1 VLVEY
6 TLPSG
11 VTFSSP
17 LSFDVIPLLSDFEN
31 STSDTFTDT
40 FLDTAIPTTIVPSSC
55 TDVKELS
62 ESFCSEPLQV
72 AV

>member
-1 VLVEY
+1 
-6 TLPSG
+6 
-11 VTFSSP
+11 

-40 FLDTAIPTTIVPSSC
+40 FLDTAIPTTTVPSSC

-62 ESFCSEPLQV
+62 ESFCSEPLQA